1 MKLIPAISDPIEYP
15 VNLHLTPHAP
25 QPGKPLELEFRIEDP
40 NGKTAKKF
48 EIVHEKLFH
57 LFLVSE
63 DLSYFAHVHPV
74 FSPDGLFRFQ
84 TVLPMPGPYRVVSD
98 FFPVDGT
105 PQMTAS
111 TIYVAGKANPAKPI
125 VADLSPQRGVNLE
138 ASIVTEPAA
147 PLAGFKTLM
156 FITLKPLNG
165 EFQLEKFIGAW
176 GHMLAASGD
185 LIDLIHTHPFIAD
198 GGPKVQF
205 NMIFPREGVYRVW
218 AQFQSKGEVNTV
230 AFNIQVKQLR

>member
-1 MKLIPAISDPIEYP
+1 
-15 VNLHLTPHAP
+15 
-25 QPGKPLELEFRIEDP
+25 
-40 NGKTAKKF
+40 
-48 EIVHEKLFH
+48 
-57 LFLVSE
+57 VSE

-138 ASIVTEPAA
+138 ACA
-147 PLAGFKTLM
+147 PM
-156 FITLKPLNG
+156 RC
-165 EFQLEKFIGAW
+165 W
-176 GHMLAASGD
+176 RRCRR
-185 LIDLIHTHPFIAD
+185 
-198 GGPKVQF
+198 
-205 NMIFPREGVYRVW
+205 PRR
-218 AQFQSKGEVNTV
+218 TV
-230 AFNIQVKQLR
+230 FRSS